1 MDRDQLIRAHFD
13 AYSDLVWVTDLEPK
27 FRPYNLDTAQL
38 KEFRQAW
45 NRHTEARDWSWWLE
59 NVKSVPDAK
68 LQQEIAECRAEI
80 AAFRKEPDTERQ
92 RFQRILDG
100 KASSRTIQRE
110 SKDHERD
117 R

>member
-1 MDRDQLIRAHFD
+1 VGDGPGAEIQAVQPGCGP
-13 AYSDLVWVTDLEPK
+13 AEGV
-27 FRPYNLDTAQL
+27 
-38 KEFRQAW
+38 RQAW

-100 KASSRTIQRE
+100 KEASRPIQRE